1 MNRREFLKS
10 GSAAMLAKAGIGAVG
25 RSAWAQHDDYKVIE
39 PEATDEILVN
49 PGMGFETFHSF
60 NYDDR
65 ITRLEYY
72 PKCSIAYF
80 RFYWDALEPKEGNY
94 NFGLIDSMLDKG
106 RQNGQ
111 DLALRFMPM
120 STTNA
125 KNGTPKWYADKAK
138 TYRFERNGSKGW
150 APDHNDPYFLA
161 KQQELVA
168 AFGERYNGHP
178 NVVRMDI
185 GSVGFWGEWHLSH
198 TKPAVPMITEDNA
211 VKIID
216 MYLKYWSQTPLSMLI
231 GYVPG
236 LRYAVGKGTG
246 WRADSLGDYGH
257 WSNTWCHM
265 FNAYPQKLK
274 QANALDAWKRG
285 PVAFEPPGSMAD
297 LARYVPSRGGG
308 YDKMWDQALEW
319 GGSAFNAKSGAIR
332 PSQIDSIKR
341 FLKRCGY
348 RLVLRRLIL
357 PKILAAG
364 KRQLPVTMEF
374 ENAGVAPPYRN
385 YILAMRLLGGS
396 KPIITHS
403 SVQTSKWLP
412 GQHSIEEIFMLP
424 SPLATGKYEL
434 SIGLLEPSNH
444 RPVIRFANGGVARQ
458 GWHTLGTLVV
468 G

>member
-1 MNRREFLKS
+1 MNRRKFLKS
-10 GSAAMLAKAGIGAVG
+10 GSAAMLAKTLIGALG
-25 RSAWAQHDDYKVIE
+25 RSAWAQHGDYQVIE

-49 PGMGFETFHSF
+49 PAVGFETFHRFSS
-60 NYDDR
+60 DPR

-80 RFYWDALEPKEGNY
+80 RFYWDALEPREGNY
-94 NFGLIDSMLDKG
+94 NFNQIDSLLDKG

-178 NVVRMDI
+178 NVVRMDL

-211 VKIID
+211 IKIID
-216 MYLKYWSQTPLSMLI
+216 MYLQYWGQTPLSMLI

-297 LARYVPSRGGG
+297 LARYVPSRDGG

-385 YILAMRLLGGS
+385 YILAMRLLGGP

-412 GQHSIEEIFMLP
+412 GQRRIEEIFMLP